1 MEKVI
6 HLLSEIEEK
15 AELIVRRVGEEK
27 GRLNQQLE
35 QDIKNFNKQ
44 TEAEK
49 ENRLLALKV
58 QTDKNLETEK
68 RALIED
74 CNKQIKHLDEYY
86 KKNHDSLVEKVLA
99 QIIS

>member
-27 GRLNQQLE
+27 QRLNQQLE
-35 QDIKNFNKQ
+35 QNIKDYNKQ
-44 TEAEK
+44 TETEK
-49 ENRLLALKV
+49 ENRLLALKA
-58 QTDKNLETEK
+58 QTDKDLETEK
-68 RALIED
+68 KTLIED
-74 CNKQIKHLDEYY
+74 CNKQIKQLDEYY
-86 KKNHDSLVEKVLA
+86 QKNHDSLVEKVLA

>member
-35 QDIKNFNKQ
+35 QDIKDYNEQ
-44 TEAEK
+44 TETEK
-49 ENRLLALKV
+49 ENRLLALKT
-58 QTDKNLETEK
+58 QTDKDLETEK
-68 RALIED
+68 KALIED
-74 CNKQIKHLDEYY
+74 CNKQIKQLDEYY